1 MNDKT
6 YPKWVGVLLA
16 LLLNGSAHFLAGK
29 RTVGIIWFLAIRL
42 SAIAAMLILAAPGI
56 LSIITAGILFLT
68 SITLW
73 FIMLKQSFRAVE
85 RIGIWGWL
93 IVLILVFAINFG
105 FRSALHLVV
114 QPFKVPTEAMNP
126 SLIPG
131 DHVVAERVSYWLRNP
146 QRGDIVVF
154 NTTGLEHPAIQPNV
168 YYIKRIAGLPGETVQ
183 ITPPNLIVNGQVI
196 MEPTVFADISSRSNG
211 FTLAHHA
218 ANKASPLSA
227 PDDHIVLGKDQ
238 YLTLGDNTE
247 SSFDGRYY
255 GPISKDQIYGR
266 VSRICWP
273 LSRAINE

>member
-1 MNDKT
+1 MNDKS
-6 YPKWVGVLLA
+6 YPKWVGVVLG
-16 LLLNGSAHFLAGK
+16 LLLNGSAHYLAGK
-29 RTVGIIWFLAIRL
+29 RTAGVSWFLAIRL
-42 SAIAAMLILAAPGI
+42 SAIAAMLILSAPGI
-56 LSIITAGILFLT
+56 LSIITAGILLLT

-73 FIMLKQSFRAVE
+73 LIMLKQSFRAVE

-93 IVLILVFAINFG
+93 IVLIMVFAINFG
-105 FRSALHLVV
+105 FRTALHQIV
-114 QPFKVPTEAMNP
+114 QPFKVPTEAMSP

-131 DHVVAERVSYWLRNP
+131 DHVVAERASYWLKKP

-183 ITPPNLIVNGQVI
+183 ITPPNLIVDGQVI
-196 MEPTVFADISSRSNG
+196 LEPTVFADISSRSNG

-218 ANKASPLSA
+218 VNKASPLSA

-266 VSRICWP
+266 VSRIYWP